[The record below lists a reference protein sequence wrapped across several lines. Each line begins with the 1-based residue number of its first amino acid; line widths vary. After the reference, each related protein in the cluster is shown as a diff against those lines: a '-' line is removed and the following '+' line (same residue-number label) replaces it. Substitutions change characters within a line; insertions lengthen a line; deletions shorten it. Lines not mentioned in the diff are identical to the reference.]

1 MAIQEAR
8 VLAKCLP
15 PLHYS
20 NLADSDTQ
28 KRPNLR
34 QTLRKTSQI
43 APYGFIATLGT
54 MASAEQVYAKQ
65 VDVGDVVT
73 STTINPDDSSD
84 VLLDLSSLDVS
95 GFTPDTTDLYASII
109 DLSGGTATIW
119 NSTSTSLVS
128 GITLESSFL
137 NITGTSGADSLAG
150 NGETNTI
157 NGGGGND
164 LLQGGGIRDTLNGDA
179 GNDTLYGHT
188 GDDRLNGGNGDDDIW
203 GDEGNDFL
211 YGHDGDDVLR
221 GGTGDDRLEGK
232 YGDDTL
238 TGGDDDDTFVI
249 SVGLYDTSDNTPL
262 NGHDTILDFVV
273 GTDKVLILW
282 GGTGDTPT
290 DLEGAGLSLTERGGN
305 ARLTDSANNDLLTF
319 SGVTQSAL
327 QTQINTDFS
336 SVFEFEDIE
345 VIDFETVEPID
356 FPPNNDTI

>member
-20 NLADSDTQ
+20 NLADSDTR

-65 VDVGDVVT
+65 VDVGDVVS

-164 LLQGGGIRDTLNGDA
+164 LLQGGGVRDTLNGDA

-221 GGTGDDRLEGK
+221 GGTGDDRLEG
-232 YGDDTL
+232 
-238 TGGDDDDTFVI
+238 
-249 SVGLYDTSDNTPL
+249 
-262 NGHDTILDFVV
+262 
-273 GTDKVLILW
+273 
-282 GGTGDTPT
+282 
-290 DLEGAGLSLTERGGN
+290 
-305 ARLTDSANNDLLTF
+305 
-319 SGVTQSAL
+319 
-327 QTQINTDFS
+327 
-336 SVFEFEDIE
+336 
-345 VIDFETVEPID
+345 
-356 FPPNNDTI
+356 

>member
-1 MAIQEAR
+1 
-8 VLAKCLP
+8 
-15 PLHYS
+15 
-20 NLADSDTQ
+20 
-28 KRPNLR
+28 
-34 QTLRKTSQI
+34 
-43 APYGFIATLGT
+43 

-73 STTINPDDSSD
+73 STNINPHDSSD

-211 YGHDGDDVLR
+211 YGHDGDD
-221 GGTGDDRLEGK
+221 
-232 YGDDTL
+232 TL

-249 SVGLYDTSDNTPL
+249 AVGLYDTSDNTPL

>member
-1 MAIQEAR
+1 
-8 VLAKCLP
+8 
-15 PLHYS
+15 
-20 NLADSDTQ
+20 
-28 KRPNLR
+28 
-34 QTLRKTSQI
+34 
-43 APYGFIATLGT
+43 

-73 STTINPDDSSD
+73 STNINPHDSSD

-157 NGGGGND
+157 NGGS
-164 LLQGGGIRDTLNGDA
+164 
-179 GNDTLYGHT
+179 
-188 GDDRLNGGNGDDDIW
+188 
-203 GDEGNDFL
+203 
-211 YGHDGDDVLR
+211 
-221 GGTGDDRLEGK
+221 GDDRLEGK
-232 YGDDTL
+232 YGDDAL
-238 TGGDDDDTFVI
+238 IGGNDDDTFII
-249 SVGLYDTSDNTPL
+249 SVGLYDTSDNTSL
-262 NGHDTILDFVV
+262 NGHDIILDFVV

-345 VIDFETVEPID
+345 VIVFETVEPID

>member
-1 MAIQEAR
+1 
-8 VLAKCLP
+8 
-15 PLHYS
+15 
-20 NLADSDTQ
+20 
-28 KRPNLR
+28 
-34 QTLRKTSQI
+34 QTLRKTSKI
-43 APYGFIATLGT
+43 APYGFITTLGT

-73 STTINPDDSSD
+73 STNINPHDSSD

-164 LLQGGGIRDTLNGDA
+164 LLQGGGIRDTLNGDT
-179 GNDTLYGHT
+179 GNDTLYGH
-188 GDDRLNGGNGDDDIW
+188 
-203 GDEGNDFL
+203 
-211 YGHDGDDVLR
+211 
-221 GGTGDDRLEGK
+221 TGDDRLEGK

-262 NGHDTILDFVV
+262 NGHDTILDSVV

>member
-1 MAIQEAR
+1 MKTLYGNAGSGPASKSIQ
-8 VLAKCLP
+8 
-15 PLHYS
+15 
-20 NLADSDTQ
+20 
-28 KRPNLR
+28 
-34 QTLRKTSQI
+34 RKTSQI
-43 APYGFIATLGT
+43 PPYGFIATLGT

-73 STTINPDDSSD
+73 STNINPHDSSD

-211 YGHDGDDVLR
+211 YGHDGDD
-221 GGTGDDRLEGK
+221 
-232 YGDDTL
+232 TL
-238 TGGDDDDTFVI
+238 TGGDDDDTSVI
-249 SVGLYDTSDNTPL
+249 AVGLYDTSDNTPL

-273 GTDKVLILW
+273 GTDKVLVLW

>member
-1 MAIQEAR
+1 M
-8 VLAKCLP
+8 LAKCLP

-84 VLLDLSSLDVS
+84 VLLNLSSLDVS

-119 NSTSTSLVS
+119 NSTSTSLVF

-164 LLQGGGIRDTLNGDA
+164 LLQGGGIRDTLNGDT
-179 GNDTLYGHT
+179 GNDTLYGH
-188 GDDRLNGGNGDDDIW
+188 
-203 GDEGNDFL
+203 
-211 YGHDGDDVLR
+211 
-221 GGTGDDRLEGK
+221 TGDDRLEGK

-249 SVGLYDTSDNTPL
+249 AVGLYDTSDNTPL

>member
-1 MAIQEAR
+1 M
-8 VLAKCLP
+8 
-15 PLHYS
+15 
-20 NLADSDTQ
+20 
-28 KRPNLR
+28 
-34 QTLRKTSQI
+34 
-43 APYGFIATLGT
+43 
-54 MASAEQVYAKQ
+54 
-65 VDVGDVVT
+65 
-73 STTINPDDSSD
+73 
-84 VLLDLSSLDVS
+84 LDLSNLDVS
-95 GFTPDTTDLYASII
+95 GFTPDTTNLYASII

-211 YGHDGDDVLR
+211 YGHDGDD
-221 GGTGDDRLEGK
+221 
-232 YGDDTL
+232 TL

-249 SVGLYDTSDNTPL
+249 AVGLYDTSDNTPL
-262 NGHDTILDFVV
+262 NGHDTTLDFVV

>member
-1 MAIQEAR
+1 MFSMTG
-8 VLAKCLP
+8 CT
-15 PLHYS
+15 S
-20 NLADSDTQ
+20 N
-28 KRPNLR
+28 
-34 QTLRKTSQI
+34 
-43 APYGFIATLGT
+43 
-54 MASAEQVYAKQ
+54 
-65 VDVGDVVT
+65 
-73 STTINPDDSSD
+73 
-84 VLLDLSSLDVS
+84 
-95 GFTPDTTDLYASII
+95 
-109 DLSGGTATIW
+109 
-119 NSTSTSLVS
+119 
-128 GITLESSFL
+128 
-137 NITGTSGADSLAG
+137 
-150 NGETNTI
+150 
-157 NGGGGND
+157 
-164 LLQGGGIRDTLNGDA
+164 
-179 GNDTLYGHT
+179 
-188 GDDRLNGGNGDDDIW
+188 
-203 GDEGNDFL
+203 
-211 YGHDGDDVLR
+211 
-221 GGTGDDRLEGK
+221 RLEGK

-262 NGHDTILDFVV
+262 NGHDTILDSVV

>member
-1 MAIQEAR
+1 MKTLYGNSGGAR
-8 VLAKCLP
+8 ASKMST

-73 STTINPDDSSD
+73 STTINPHDSSD

-128 GITLESSFL
+128 GITLESFL

-157 NGGGGND
+157 NGEGGND
-164 LLQGGGIRDTLNGDA
+164 L
-179 GNDTLYGHT
+179 
-188 GDDRLNGGNGDDDIW
+188 
-203 GDEGNDFL
+203 
-211 YGHDGDDVLR
+211 
-221 GGTGDDRLEGK
+221 GK
-232 YGDDTL
+232 A
-238 TGGDDDDTFVI
+238 
-249 SVGLYDTSDNTPL
+249 
-262 NGHDTILDFVV
+262 VV
-273 GTDKVLILW
+273 SKT
-282 GGTGDTPT
+282 
-290 DLEGAGLSLTERGGN
+290 R
-305 ARLTDSANNDLLTF
+305 
-319 SGVTQSAL
+319 
-327 QTQINTDFS
+327 
-336 SVFEFEDIE
+336 
-345 VIDFETVEPID
+345 
-356 FPPNNDTI
+356 

>member
-20 NLADSDTQ
+20 NLPDSDTQ

-43 APYGFIATLGT
+43 PPYGYIAAIGLV
-54 MASAEQVYAKQ
+54 ASAEQVYAKQ

-211 YGHDGDDVLR
+211 YGHDGDD
-221 GGTGDDRLEGK
+221 
-232 YGDDTL
+232 TL

-262 NGHDTILDFVV
+262 NGHDTILDSVV

>member
-1 MAIQEAR
+1 
-8 VLAKCLP
+8 
-15 PLHYS
+15 
-20 NLADSDTQ
+20 
-28 KRPNLR
+28 
-34 QTLRKTSQI
+34 
-43 APYGFIATLGT
+43 

-65 VDVGDVVT
+65 VGVGDVVT
-73 STTINPDDSSD
+73 STNINPHDSSD

-150 NGETNTI
+150 NGEKNTI
-157 NGGGGND
+157 NGG
-164 LLQGGGIRDTLNGDA
+164 
-179 GNDTLYGHT
+179 
-188 GDDRLNGGNGDDDIW
+188 
-203 GDEGNDFL
+203 
-211 YGHDGDDVLR
+211 
-221 GGTGDDRLEGK
+221 
-232 YGDDTL
+232 
-238 TGGDDDDTFVI
+238 
-249 SVGLYDTSDNTPL
+249 
-262 NGHDTILDFVV
+262 
-273 GTDKVLILW
+273 
-282 GGTGDTPT
+282 
-290 DLEGAGLSLTERGGN
+290 GGN

-336 SVFEFEDIE
+336 SIFEFEDIE

>member
-1 MAIQEAR
+1 MIMKTLYGNAGEAPTN
-8 VLAKCLP
+8 KMFT
-15 PLHYS
+15 PLSYS
-20 NLADSDTQ
+20 NLAASDKK

-73 STTINPDDSSD
+73 STNINPHDSSD

-128 GITLESSFL
+128 GITLGSGFL

-211 YGHDGDDVLR
+211 YGHDGDD
-221 GGTGDDRLEGK
+221 
-232 YGDDTL
+232 TL

-249 SVGLYDTSDNTPL
+249 AVGLYDTSDNTPL

-336 SVFEFEDIE
+336 SVFEF
-345 VIDFETVEPID
+345 
-356 FPPNNDTI
+356 